1 MRNSKGLW
9 VLLAVMSGS
18 AVCASVDLSDFD
30 DDLMRGMDDAV
41 KTLDAS
47 IGSKDAQAVATDAR
61 FIVDGLKWT
70 EGYFSRK
77 GNAEDAVK
85 LAAQGH
91 GLAEEIAAASSQ
103 NDFDAAFTAYRSLVK
118 TCRSCHDAYK
128 PPSL

>member
-1 MRNSKGLW
+1 MRSRKLW
-9 VLLAVMSGS
+9 ALLALLSGS
-18 AVCASVDLSDFD
+18 AVYASVDLSDFD
-30 DDLMRGMDDAV
+30 DDLMRSMDDAV
-41 KTLDAS
+41 KTLDTS

-61 FIVDGLKWT
+61 FIVEGLKWT

-77 GNAEDAVK
+77 GNADDAVK
-85 LAAQGH
+85 LAAEGH
-91 GLAEEIAAASSQ
+91 GFAAAIETASSQ